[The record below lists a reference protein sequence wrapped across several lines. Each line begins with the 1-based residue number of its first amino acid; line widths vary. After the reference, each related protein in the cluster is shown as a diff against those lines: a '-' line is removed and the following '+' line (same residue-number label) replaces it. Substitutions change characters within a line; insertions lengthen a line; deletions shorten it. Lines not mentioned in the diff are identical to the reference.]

1 MNDNEGGKEM
11 ILACRQLHK
20 AYGIDVILEKITFHI
35 EEREKAAIV
44 GVNGAGK
51 TTLFKV
57 LTGEISA
64 DGGEFYLKKDT
75 SLGYLAQ
82 NFEINSDK
90 TIYDEMLSVFDKIMQ
105 TEANL
110 REMENE
116 MGGLSGQA
124 LADKMEEYAALQHYF
139 EEHDGYSYQSRL
151 KGVLKGLGF
160 TESDW
165 GRPMNQLSGGQKTR
179 VHLGKLLLSKPD
191 VLLLDEPTNHL
202 DIASIEWLEDFLR
215 TYPGS
220 VLIISHDRYFLDR
233 IVTKVIEIENKKSY
247 VYNGNYSFYWQQKE
261 INREIQ
267 QKAYDMQQKE
277 IKHQED
283 VIRTLRQ
290 FNREKSIKRAESRE
304 KVLDKMERI
313 DRPDALPDQ
322 MRLTLTP
329 HLTSGN
335 DVLHAE
341 NLSKSYGGQK
351 IFQGVSFDVKRSDK
365 VAIIGPNGVGKSTLF
380 RMLLKEVSSDS
391 GLIRFGTNVFVGYYD
406 QEQAKL
412 DESKTIFEEIS
423 DSYPTLTQGQIR
435 NMLAAFVFTGDDV
448 FKPISALSGGE
459 KGRVS
464 LAKIMLSKANTLMLD
479 EPTNHLDMFSK
490 EVLESAI
497 NRYEG
502 TCIYIS
508 HDRYFINKTAEKILE
523 LTPEG
528 VILYNG
534 NYDYYLEKKAERARN
549 EAEKALQ
556 NAQKTTTAAPAQPIS
571 ETKNDWLKQK
581 EQQAAERKLANKIKK
596 IEAEIEETENAIA
609 KADEDMAACGTDFSK
624 ANEIFAEKTKLEEK
638 LEKLFEEWEEL
649 NS

>member
-1 MNDNEGGKEM
+1 M

-75 SLGYLAQ
+75 SVGYLAQ
-82 NFEINSDK
+82 NIHIESDK
-90 TIYDEMLSVFDKIMQ
+90 TIYEEMLSVFEKIIQ

-139 EEHDGYSYQSRL
+139 EQHDGYSYQSRM

-160 TESDW
+160 TESDFN
-165 GRPMNQLSGGQKTR
+165 RPMNQLSGGQKTR

-233 IVTKVIEIENKKSY
+233 IVTKVIEIENKKSF

-329 HLTSGN
+329 FLTSGN

-523 LTPEG
+523 LTPDG

-549 EAEKALQ
+549 ELEKALQ
-556 NAQKTTTAAPAQPIS
+556 NNQKATTATPAQPIS

-596 IEAEIEETENAIA
+596 VEAEIEETENAIA

-624 ANEIFAEKTKLEEK
+624 ANEIFSEKTKLEEK
-638 LEKLFEEWEEL
+638 LEALYEEWEEL
-649 NS
+649 HS

>member
-1 MNDNEGGKEM
+1 M

-64 DGGEFYLKKDT
+64 DGGEFYLKKDAT
-75 SLGYLAQ
+75 LGYLAQ

-124 LADKMEEYAALQHYF
+124 LAEKMEEYAALQHYF
-139 EEHDGYSYQSRL
+139 EENDGYSYQSRL

-160 TESDW
+160 TENDW
-165 GRPMNQLSGGQKTR
+165 NRPMNQLSGGQKTR

-233 IVTKVIEIENKKSY
+233 IVTKVIEIENKKSF

-322 MRLTLTP
+322 MRLNLTP

-341 NLSKSYGGQK
+341 DLSKSYGGQK
-351 IFQGVSFDVKRSDK
+351 IFQNVSFDVKRSDK

-412 DESKTIFEEIS
+412 DETKTIFEEIS

-523 LTPEG
+523 LTPTG

-556 NAQKTTTAAPAQPIS
+556 NAQKATVATPAQPIS

-596 IEAEIEETENAIA
+596 IETEIEETENAIA

-638 LEKLFEEWEEL
+638 LEKLYEEWEEL

>member
-1 MNDNEGGKEM
+1 M

-75 SLGYLAQ
+75 SVGYLAQ
-82 NFEINSDK
+82 NIHIDSDR
-90 TIYDEMLSVFDKIMQ
+90 TIYEEMLSVFEKVIQ
-105 TEANL
+105 TETNL

-124 LADKMEEYAALQHYF
+124 LADKMEEYSRLQHSF
-139 EEHDGYSYQSRL
+139 EENDGYSYQSRL

-160 TESDW
+160 TESDFS
-165 GRPMNQLSGGQKTR
+165 RPMNQLSGGQKTR

-322 MRLTLTP
+322 MRLNLTP

-341 NLSKSYGGQK
+341 DLSKSYGGQK
-351 IFQGVSFDVKRSDK
+351 IFQNVSFDVKRSDK

-523 LTPEG
+523 LTPDG

-556 NAQKTTTAAPAQPIS
+556 NPQSGTAAVSAQPIS

-638 LEKLFEEWEEL
+638 LEALFEEWEEL
-649 NS
+649 HS

>member
-1 MNDNEGGKEM
+1 M
-11 ILACRQLHK
+11 ILACRQLQK
-20 AYGIDVILEKITFHI
+20 SYGIDVILEKITFHI

-64 DGGEFYLKKDT
+64 DGGEFFLRKDA

-82 NFEINSDK
+82 NIQINSDR
-90 TIYDEMLSVFDKIMQ
+90 TIYEELLSVFEKILH
-105 TEANL
+105 TEAAL
-110 REMENE
+110 RELENE
-116 MGGLSGQA
+116 MGRLNGQA
-124 LADKMEEYAALQHYF
+124 LADKMEEYAALQHDF
-139 EEHDGYSYQSRL
+139 EQNDGYSYQSRL

-160 TESDW
+160 AENDFD
-165 GRPMNQLSGGQKTR
+165 RPMNQLSGGQKTR
-179 VHLGKLLLSKPD
+179 VHLAKLLLSKPD
-191 VLLLDEPTNHL
+191 ILLLDEPTNHL

-215 TYPGS
+215 AYPGS

-233 IVTKVIEIENKKSY
+233 IVTKVVEIENKKST

-267 QKAYDMQQKE
+267 QKAYEMQQKE

-283 VIRTLRQ
+283 VIRTLRS

-304 KVLDKMERI
+304 KALDKMERI
-313 DRPDALPDQ
+313 ERPDALPDQ

-329 HLTSGN
+329 FLTSGN

-351 IFQGVSFDVKRSDK
+351 VFQNVAFDVKRGEK
-365 VAIIGPNGVGKSTLF
+365 VAIIGPNGIGKSTLF

-412 DESKTIFEEIS
+412 DESKTIFDEIS
-423 DSYPTLTQGQIR
+423 DTYPTLTAGQIR
-435 NMLAAFVFTGDDV
+435 NILAAFVFTNDDV

-464 LAKIMLSKANTLMLD
+464 LAKIMLSKANLLMLD

-490 EVLESAI
+490 EVLEDAL

-502 TCIYIS
+502 TVIYIS

-523 LTPEG
+523 LTPDG

-549 EAEKALQ
+549 EAEKALL
-556 NAQKTTTAAPAQPIS
+556 APQKNTAAPTQPIS
-571 ETKNDWLKQK
+571 DTKNDWLKQK
-581 EQQAAERKLANKIKK
+581 EQQAAERKLANKIAKLEK
-596 IEAEIEETENAIA
+596 QIEDTEAAIA
-609 KADEDMAACGTDFSK
+609 QADEDMAACGTDYSK
-624 ANEIFAEKTKLEEK
+624 AQDIFAEKTKLEEK
-638 LEKLFEEWEEL
+638 LEGLYVEWETLHEGL
-649 NS
+649 

>member
-1 MNDNEGGKEM
+1 M

-20 AYGIDVILEKITFHI
+20 AYGIDVILEKVTFHI

-75 SLGYLAQ
+75 SVGYLAQ

-90 TIYDEMLSVFDKIMQ
+90 TIYEEMLSVFEKIIQ
-105 TEANL
+105 TETNL

-139 EEHDGYSYQSRL
+139 EENDGYSYQSRL

-160 TESDW
+160 QESDW

-341 NLSKSYGGQK
+341 DLSKSYGGQK

-412 DESKTIFEEIS
+412 DETKTIFEEIS

-523 LTPEG
+523 LTPTG

-556 NAQKTTTAAPAQPIS
+556 NPQTTVAPVQPIS

-596 IEAEIEETENAIA
+596 IETEIEETENAIA
-609 KADEDMAACGTDFSK
+609 KADEDMAACGTDFNR
-624 ANEIFAEKTKLEEK
+624 ANEIFETKTELEEK
-638 LEKLFEEWEEL
+638 LEKLYEEWEEL

>member
-1 MNDNEGGKEM
+1 M

-64 DGGEFYLKKDT
+64 DGGEFYLKKDA

-82 NFEINSDK
+82 NIQIESDR
-90 TIYDEMLSVFDKIMQ
+90 TIYEEMLSVFEKIIQ

-110 REMENE
+110 RELENE

-124 LADKMEEYAALQHYF
+124 LSDKMEEYAALQHYF
-139 EEHDGYSYQSRL
+139 EQNDGYSYQSRL

-160 TESDW
+160 SDNDFN
-165 GRPMNQLSGGQKTR
+165 RPMNQFSGGQKTR
-179 VHLGKLLLSKPD
+179 VHLAKLLLSKPD

-233 IVTKVIEIENKKSY
+233 IVTKVIEIENKKSTI
-247 VYNGNYSFYWQQKE
+247 YNGNYSFYWQQKE

-283 VIRTLRQ
+283 VIRTLRS

-304 KVLDKMERI
+304 KALDKMERI

-329 HLTSGN
+329 FLTSGN

-351 IFQGVSFDVKRSDK
+351 VFQNVSFDVKRSDK

-412 DESKTIFEEIS
+412 DETKTIFEEIS

-464 LAKIMLSKANTLMLD
+464 LAKIMLSKANLLMLD

-490 EVLESAI
+490 EVLESAL

-502 TCIYIS
+502 TVIYIS

-523 LTPEG
+523 LTPDG

-556 NAQKTTTAAPAQPIS
+556 NPQKAAAAPAQPIS
-571 ETKNDWLKQK
+571 DTKNDWLKQK
-581 EQQAAERKLANKIKK
+581 EQQAAERKLANKIAKLEK
-596 IEAEIEETENAIA
+596 EIEETEAAIA
-609 KADEDMAACGTDFSK
+609 KADEDMAACGTDYSK

-638 LEKLFEEWEEL
+638 LEGLYEEWEEL
-649 NS
+649 NM

>member
-1 MNDNEGGKEM
+1 M

-423 DSYPTLTQGQIR
+423 DSSPTLTQGQIR

-556 NAQKTTTAAPAQPIS
+556 NAQKATTVAPAQPIS

>member
-1 MNDNEGGKEM
+1 M

-75 SLGYLAQ
+75 SVGYLAQ

-90 TIYDEMLSVFDKIMQ
+90 TIYDEMLTVFEKIIQ
-105 TEANL
+105 TETNL

-139 EEHDGYSYQSRL
+139 EENDGYSYQSRL

-160 TESDW
+160 ADSDFN
-165 GRPMNQLSGGQKTR
+165 RPMNQLSGGQKTR

-341 NLSKSYGGQK
+341 DLSKSYGGQK

-412 DESKTIFEEIS
+412 DETKTIFEEIS
-423 DSYPTLTQGQIR
+423 DSYPTLTHGQIR

-523 LTPEG
+523 LTPTG

-556 NAQKTTTAAPAQPIS
+556 NAQKTTTTTVPAQPIS

-624 ANEIFAEKTKLEEK
+624 ANEIFEAKTKLEEK

-649 NS
+649 HS

>member
-1 MNDNEGGKEM
+1 M

-64 DGGEFYLKKDT
+64 DGGEFYLKKDAT
-75 SLGYLAQ
+75 LGYLAQ

-90 TIYDEMLSVFDKIMQ
+90 TIYDEMLSVFEKIMQ

-139 EEHDGYSYQSRL
+139 EENDGYSYQSRL

-160 TESDW
+160 AESDW
-165 GRPMNQLSGGQKTR
+165 NRPMNQLSGGQKTR

-233 IVTKVIEIENKKSY
+233 IVTKVIEIENKKSS

-341 NLSKSYGGQK
+341 DLSKSYGGQK

-523 LTPEG
+523 LTPTG

-556 NAQKTTTAAPAQPIS
+556 NPQKAAASAPAQPIS

-596 IEAEIEETENAIA
+596 IETEIEETENAIA

-624 ANEIFAEKTKLEEK
+624 ANEIFEAKTKLEEK

>member
-1 MNDNEGGKEM
+1 M

-75 SLGYLAQ
+75 SVGYLAQ
-82 NFEINSDK
+82 NIHIDSDK
-90 TIYDEMLSVFDKIMQ
+90 TIYEEMLSVFEKIIQ

-116 MGGLSGQA
+116 MGALSGQA

-139 EEHDGYSYQSRL
+139 EEHDGYSYQSRM

-165 GRPMNQLSGGQKTR
+165 NRPMNQLSGGQKTR

-304 KVLDKMERI
+304 KALDKMERI

-329 HLTSGN
+329 FLTSGN

-341 NLSKSYGGQK
+341 DLSKSYGGQK
-351 IFQGVSFDVKRSDK
+351 IFQNVSFDIKRSDK

-412 DESKTIFEEIS
+412 DETKTIFEEIS
-423 DSYPTLTQGQIR
+423 DAYPTLTQGQIR

-523 LTPEG
+523 LTPDG

-556 NAQKTTTAAPAQPIS
+556 NPQKAAVSAPAQPIS

-596 IEAEIEETENAIA
+596 IEAEIEETEHAIA

-638 LEKLFEEWEEL
+638 LEALFEEWEEL
-649 NS
+649 HS

>member
-1 MNDNEGGKEM
+1 M

-75 SLGYLAQ
+75 SVGYLAQ
-82 NFEINSDK
+82 NIHIESDK
-90 TIYDEMLSVFDKIMQ
+90 TIYEEMLSVFEKIIQ

-139 EEHDGYSYQSRL
+139 EQHDGYSYQSRM

-160 TESDW
+160 TESDFN
-165 GRPMNQLSGGQKTR
+165 RPMNQLSGGQKTR

-202 DIASIEWLEDFLR
+202 AIASIEWLEDFLR

-329 HLTSGN
+329 FLTSGN

-523 LTPEG
+523 LTPDG

-549 EAEKALQ
+549 ELEKALQ
-556 NAQKTTTAAPAQPIS
+556 NNQKATTATTAQPIS

-596 IEAEIEETENAIA
+596 VEAEIEETENAIA

-624 ANEIFAEKTKLEEK
+624 ANEIFSEKTKLEEK
-638 LEKLFEEWEEL
+638 LEALYEEWEEL
-649 NS
+649 HS

>member
-1 MNDNEGGKEM
+1 M

-82 NFEINSDK
+82 NIHIDSDK
-90 TIYDEMLSVFDKIMQ
+90 TIYEEMLSVFEKIIQ

-116 MGGLSGQA
+116 MGALSGQA

-139 EEHDGYSYQSRL
+139 EEHDGYSYQSRM

-165 GRPMNQLSGGQKTR
+165 NRPMNQLSGGQKTR

-304 KVLDKMERI
+304 KALDKMERI

-329 HLTSGN
+329 FLTSGN

-341 NLSKSYGGQK
+341 DLSKSYGGQK
-351 IFQGVSFDVKRSDK
+351 IFQNVSFDVKRSDK
-365 VAIIGPNGVGKSTLF
+365 IAIIGPNGVGKSTLF

-412 DESKTIFEEIS
+412 DETKTIFEEIS
-423 DSYPTLTQGQIR
+423 DAYPTLTQGQIR

-490 EVLESAI
+490 EILESAI

-523 LTPEG
+523 LTPDG

-556 NAQKTTTAAPAQPIS
+556 NPQKAAVSAPAQPIS

-638 LEKLFEEWEEL
+638 LEALFEEWEEL
-649 NS
+649 HS

>member
-1 MNDNEGGKEM
+1 M

-35 EEREKAAIV
+35 EEREQAAIV

-75 SLGYLAQ
+75 SVGYLAQ
-82 NFEINSDK
+82 NIHIDSDR
-90 TIYDEMLSVFDKIMQ
+90 TIYEEMLSVFEKVIQ
-105 TEANL
+105 TETNL

-124 LADKMEEYAALQHYF
+124 LADKMEEYSRLQHSF
-139 EEHDGYSYQSRL
+139 EENDGYSYQSRL

-160 TESDW
+160 TESDFN
-165 GRPMNQLSGGQKTR
+165 RPMNQLSGGQKTR

-322 MRLTLTP
+322 MRLNLTP

-341 NLSKSYGGQK
+341 DLSKSYGGQK
-351 IFQGVSFDVKRSDK
+351 IFQNVSFDVKRSDK

-523 LTPEG
+523 LTPDG

-556 NAQKTTTAAPAQPIS
+556 NPQSGTVAVSAQPIS

-638 LEKLFEEWEEL
+638 LEALFEEWEEL
-649 NS
+649 HS

>member
-1 MNDNEGGKEM
+1 M

-64 DGGEFYLKKDT
+64 DGGEFYLKKDA

-82 NFEINSDK
+82 NIQIESDR
-90 TIYDEMLSVFDKIMQ
+90 TIYEEMLSVFEKIIR

-110 REMENE
+110 RELENE

-139 EEHDGYSYQSRL
+139 EQNDGYSYQSRL

-160 TESDW
+160 ADQDFN
-165 GRPMNQLSGGQKTR
+165 RPMNQLSGGQKTR
-179 VHLGKLLLSKPD
+179 VHLAKLLLSKPD

-233 IVTKVIEIENKKSY
+233 IVTKVIEIENKKSTI
-247 VYNGNYSFYWQQKE
+247 YNGNYSFYWQQKE

-283 VIRTLRQ
+283 VIRTLRS

-304 KVLDKMERI
+304 KALDKMERI
-313 DRPDALPDQ
+313 DKPDALPDQ

-329 HLTSGN
+329 FLTSGN

-351 IFQGVSFDVKRSDK
+351 VFQNVSFDVKRSDK

-412 DESKTIFEEIS
+412 DETKTIFEEIS
-423 DSYPTLTQGQIR
+423 DAYPTLTAGQIR

-464 LAKIMLSKANTLMLD
+464 LAKIMLSKANLLMLD

-490 EVLESAI
+490 EVLESAL

-502 TCIYIS
+502 TVIYIS

-523 LTPEG
+523 LTPDG

-556 NAQKTTTAAPAQPIS
+556 NPQKATTAPVQPIS
-571 ETKNDWLKQK
+571 DTKNDWLKQK
-581 EQQAAERKLANKIKK
+581 EQQAAERKLANQIAKLEKQ
-596 IEAEIEETENAIA
+596 IEETEAAIA
-609 KADEDMAACGTDFSK
+609 KADEDMAACGTDYSK
-624 ANEIFAEKTKLEEK
+624 AQEIFAEKTKLEEK
-638 LEKLFEEWEEL
+638 LEGLYEQWETLHEG
-649 NS
+649 

>member
-1 MNDNEGGKEM
+1 M

-20 AYGIDVILEKITFHI
+20 SYGIDVILEKITFHI

-64 DGGEFYLKKDT
+64 DGGEFYIKKDA

-82 NFEINSDK
+82 NLQIESDR
-90 TIYDEMLSVFDKIMQ
+90 TIYQELLSVFENIIQ
-105 TEANL
+105 TETNL
-110 REMENE
+110 RELENK
-116 MGGLSGQA
+116 MGSLHGQE
-124 LADKMEEYAALQHYF
+124 LADKMEEYAALQHEF
-139 EEHDGYSYQSRL
+139 EQNDGYSYQSRL

-160 TESDW
+160 TESDFD
-165 GRPMNQLSGGQKTR
+165 RPLRQLSGGQKTR
-179 VHLGKLLLSKPD
+179 VHLAKLLLSKPD
-191 VLLLDEPTNHL
+191 ILLLDEPTNHL

-233 IVTKVIEIENKKSY
+233 IVTKVIEIENKKST

-267 QKAYDMQQKE
+267 QKAYDQQQKE

-304 KVLDKMERI
+304 KQLDKLERI
-313 DRPDALPDQ
+313 DRPEALPDQ

-329 HLTSGN
+329 FLTSGN

-341 NLSKSYGGQK
+341 ELSKSYGGQK
-351 IFQGVSFDVKRSDK
+351 LFQHVSFDVKRSDK

-412 DESKTIFEEIS
+412 DETKTIFQEIA
-423 DSYPTLTQGQIR
+423 DTYPTLTQGQIR

-464 LAKIMLSKANTLMLD
+464 LAKIMLSKANLLMLD

-490 EVLESAI
+490 EVLESAL

-502 TCIYIS
+502 TVIYIS

-528 VILYNG
+528 VVLYSG

-556 NAQKTTTAAPAQPIS
+556 TPQKNTSSASQPIS
-571 ETKNDWLKQK
+571 DTKNDWLKQK
-581 EQQAAERKLANKIKK
+581 EQQAAERKLANQIARLEK
-596 IEAEIEETENAIA
+596 EIEETEQAIQQ
-609 KADEDMAACGTDFSK
+609 ADEDMAACGTDYSK

-638 LEKLFEEWEEL
+638 LETLYEKWEDL

>member
-1 MNDNEGGKEM
+1 M
-11 ILACRQLHK
+11 ILACRQLQK

-64 DGGEFYLKKDT
+64 DGGEFYLKKDA

-82 NFEINSDK
+82 NIQIESNR
-90 TIYDEMLSVFDKIMQ
+90 TIYEEMLSVFEKIIQ

-110 REMENE
+110 RELENE

-139 EEHDGYSYQSRL
+139 EQNDGYSYQSRL

-160 TESDW
+160 ADNDFN
-165 GRPMNQLSGGQKTR
+165 RPMNQLSGGQKTR
-179 VHLGKLLLSKPD
+179 VHLAKLLLSKPD

-233 IVTKVIEIENKKSY
+233 IVTKVIEIENKKSTI
-247 VYNGNYSFYWQQKE
+247 YNGNYSFYWQQKE

-267 QKAYDMQQKE
+267 QKAYDVQQKE

-283 VIRTLRQ
+283 VIRTLRS

-304 KVLDKMERI
+304 KALDKMERI

-329 HLTSGN
+329 FLTSGN

-351 IFQGVSFDVKRSDK
+351 VFQNVSFDVKRSDK

-412 DESKTIFEEIS
+412 DETKTIFEEIA
-423 DSYPTLTQGQIR
+423 DTYPTLTQGQIR

-464 LAKIMLSKANTLMLD
+464 LAKIMLSKANLLMLD

-490 EVLESAI
+490 EVLESAL

-502 TCIYIS
+502 TVVYIS

-523 LTPEG
+523 LTPDG

-556 NAQKTTTAAPAQPIS
+556 NPQKTTPVQSIS
-571 ETKNDWLKQK
+571 DTKNDWLKQK
-581 EQQAAERKLANKIKK
+581 EQQAAERKLANKIAKLEK
-596 IEAEIEETENAIA
+596 EIEETEAAIA
-609 KADEDMAACGTDFSK
+609 KADEDMAACGTDYSK

-638 LEKLFEEWEEL
+638 LEGLYEEWEGLHEG
-649 NS
+649 

>member
-1 MNDNEGGKEM
+1 M

-75 SLGYLAQ
+75 SVGYLAQ

-90 TIYDEMLSVFDKIMQ
+90 TIYDEMLSVFDKIML

-139 EEHDGYSYQSRL
+139 EENDGYSYQSRL

-160 TESDW
+160 TESDFN
-165 GRPMNQLSGGQKTR
+165 RPMNQLSGGQKTR

-267 QKAYDMQQKE
+267 QKAYEMQQKE

-341 NLSKSYGGQK
+341 DLSKSYGGQK

-380 RMLLKEVSSDS
+380 RMLLKEVSTDS

-412 DESKTIFEEIS
+412 DETKTIFEEIS

-523 LTPEG
+523 LTPNG

-534 NYDYYLEKKAERARN
+534 NYDYYLEKKAERAHN

-556 NAQKTTTAAPAQPIS
+556 NPQKATTAAPAQPIS

-596 IEAEIEETENAIA
+596 IETEIEETENAIA

>member
-1 MNDNEGGKEM
+1 M

-82 NFEINSDK
+82 NIHIDSDK
-90 TIYDEMLSVFDKIMQ
+90 TIYEEMLSVFEKIIQ

-116 MGGLSGQA
+116 MGALSGQA

-139 EEHDGYSYQSRL
+139 EEHDGYSYQSRM

-160 TESDW
+160 TENDW

-329 HLTSGN
+329 FLTSGN

-341 NLSKSYGGQK
+341 DLSKSYGGQK
-351 IFQGVSFDVKRSDK
+351 IFQNVSFDIKRSDK

-412 DESKTIFEEIS
+412 DETKTIFEEIS
-423 DSYPTLTQGQIR
+423 DAYPTLTQGQIR

-523 LTPEG
+523 LTPDG

-556 NAQKTTTAAPAQPIS
+556 NPQKAAVSTPAQPIS

-596 IEAEIEETENAIA
+596 IEAEIEETEHAIA

-638 LEKLFEEWEEL
+638 LEALFEEWEEL
-649 NS
+649 HS

>member
-1 MNDNEGGKEM
+1 M

-75 SLGYLAQ
+75 SVGYLAQ

-90 TIYDEMLSVFDKIMQ
+90 TIYDEMLSVFNKIMQ

-139 EEHDGYSYQSRL
+139 EENDGYSYQSRL

-160 TESDW
+160 QESDFN
-165 GRPMNQLSGGQKTR
+165 RPMNQLSGGQKTR

-341 NLSKSYGGQK
+341 DLSKSYGGQK

-523 LTPEG
+523 LTPTG

-556 NAQKTTTAAPAQPIS
+556 NPQKATTTAPAQPIS

-596 IEAEIEETENAIA
+596 IETEIEETENAIA
-609 KADEDMAACGTDFSK
+609 KADEDMAACGTDFNR
-624 ANEIFAEKTKLEEK
+624 ANEIFETKTKLEEK
-638 LEKLFEEWEEL
+638 LEKLYEEWEEL
-649 NS
+649 HS